1 MVHYRDDLRSDLYK
15 MSQHATALEQTS
27 KEDRRRKLEGRL
39 NRFHQKA
46 EEYMGKNDEEDL
58 DILPQ
63 FTGWEDEEDRNEDGP
78 SEFWDDDDEDE
89 EENSETPERTP
100 ICMPSSL
107 KPEDIQKL
115 GLEILAGQEL
125 ELRKGQAS
133 DCLQSLRMSLGHK
146 AVLYR
151 TKVRTAKTS
160 TDKTRTWDDIKAITI
175 KINKHVRAYRRAH
188 KALDRLGAD
197 GTTLVRYQELR
208 TEHLKLSGDITEENR
223 VGQRSDVLPWF
234 WRLDGQNAD
243 QHDTWMQECKFI
255 LFVKCNY

>member
-1 MVHYRDDLRSDLYK
+1 
-15 MSQHATALEQTS
+15 
-27 KEDRRRKLEGRL
+27 
-39 NRFHQKA
+39 
-46 EEYMGKNDEEDL
+46 MGKNAEEDL

-63 FTGWEDEEDRNEDGP
+63 FTGWEDEEDRNEDGL
-78 SEFWDDDDEDE
+78 SEFWDEDEDDE

-107 KPEDIQKL
+107 KLEDIRRL

-133 DCLQSLRMSLGHK
+133 DCLQSLRMALGHK

-151 TKVRTAKTS
+151 TKVRTTKFS
-160 TDKTRTWDDIKAITI
+160 TDKTRTWDDIKVIT
-175 KINKHVRAYRRAH
+175 NKTNKCVRAYRRAH
-188 KALDRLGAD
+188 KALKRLGAD
-197 GTTLVRYQELR
+197 DATLVQYQELR

-223 VGQRSDVLPWF
+223 VGQRSDVMPWF

-243 QHDTWMQECKFI
+243 QHDTWMEECMFI
-255 LFVKCNY
+255 LFVRCNY